1 MREKDVG
8 GGVTQVCSFLQG
20 YSGLWLLASLVGC
33 GFASN
38 PIDMEENT
46 ESHLAAAKHWPQD
59 DIFPHMQLIPNPH
72 PMTDADVDRPAHSCP

>member
-20 YSGLWLLASLVGC
+20 YSDLWLLASLVGC

-38 PIDMEENT
+38 PIDMEENMAG
-46 ESHLAAAKHWPQD
+46 HLSAAERWPQD
-59 DIFPHMQLIPNPH
+59 GFFTYL
-72 PMTDADVDRPAHSCP
+72 